1 MRRVDALNLK
11 LEQMLADRQKIGTV
25 TAIVG
30 SKVTVAFDNGSVT
43 LAKNAAYAPTVGDTV
58 VINLMTKGS
67 WFVLCKL
74 G

>member
-1 MRRVDALNLK
+1 MQRVDALNLK

-30 SKVTVAFDNGSVT
+30 SKVTVSFDGGAPT
-43 LAKNAAYAPTVGDTV
+43 IAKNSAYTPTVGDTV
-58 VINLMTKGS
+58 VVNLMTKGS
-67 WFVLCKL
+67 WFVVCKL

>member
-1 MRRVDALNLK
+1 MRLLDALTLK
-11 LEQMLADRQKIGTV
+11 LEQLLADRQKIGTV

-30 SKVTVAFDNGSVT
+30 SKVTVAFDNGSLT
-43 LAKNAAYAPTVGDTV
+43 LAKNAAYTPTVGDTV
-58 VINLMTKGS
+58 VINLMTKNS